1 MKNVNEVFMMRAIIN
16 FCLLLIT
23 VVISSQVNAK
33 TQSSLTVEEMRLANA
48 LVAMPTIKEYFN
60 WSKFKDQW
68 PHITDHSVAQRA
80 MARLGDEIWQHNKV
94 QVQSGKIVDDRPL
107 YWNRLAIKHFIKQSP
122 SVFLESQLN
131 ALLEVFENSSR
142 GYSDLG
148 FSQHTNKK
156 ILLTGFDPFLL
167 DRNLEQSNPSGLNA
181 LLLDGKVIRY
191 QTSINGKLQT
201 ITAEINTAMIPV
213 RFEDFDQGEIESLLA
228 PFYATN
234 SVDMIV
240 TISMGRRN
248 FDLEHFPGL
257 RRSSKAPDNL
267 NVYTGASLNNPV
279 IPLLTDKPL
288 ASEEF
293 VEYSLPFQAM
303 MQAKGDFK
311 VNDNKEVT
319 ILTSGKANDFIAV
332 NLAELS
338 DKVSVQGGGGG
349 YLSNEISYRSIRLR
363 NILKSTIATGHI
375 HTPSIK
381 DFDRLTNKKI
391 TEQIEAMLIL
401 ALPEI

>member
-1 MKNVNEVFMMRAIIN
+1 MNKFNEVFMLRVIIN
-16 FCLLLIT
+16 YFLLLIT
-23 VVISSQVNAK
+23 VITPSQANAK
-33 TQSSLTVEEMRLANA
+33 TNPSLTIEEMRLANA
-48 LVAMPTIKEYFN
+48 VVAMPIIKGYFN
-60 WSKFKDQW
+60 WSMFKDQW
-68 PHITDHSVAQRA
+68 PHITDYSVAQRA
-80 MARLGDEIWQHNKV
+80 MARLGDEIWQYSKE
-94 QVQSGKIVDDRPL
+94 QVQTGKIVDDRPL
-107 YWNRLAIKHFIKQSP
+107 YWNRLAIKNFTKQSP
-122 SVFLESQLN
+122 SNFSENQLN

-148 FSQHTNKK
+148 FSKQTNKK

-191 QTSINGKLQT
+191 QTSINGKPQT

-234 SVDMIV
+234 SVNMIA

-248 FDLEHFPGL
+248 FDLEHFPAL

-267 NVYTGASLNNPV
+267 NVYTGAALNNPV
-279 IPLLTDKPL
+279 IPLLTGTPL
-288 ASEEF
+288 ASDEF
-293 VEYSLPFQAM
+293 VEYSLPFQVM

-311 VNDNKEVT
+311 VNDNKGVT
-319 ILTSGKANDFIAV
+319 ILSANKAKDIIAI

-338 DKVSVQGGGGG
+338 DKISVQGGGGG

-363 NILKSTIATGHI
+363 NMLKSNIATGHI
-375 HTPSIK
+375 HTPSVK